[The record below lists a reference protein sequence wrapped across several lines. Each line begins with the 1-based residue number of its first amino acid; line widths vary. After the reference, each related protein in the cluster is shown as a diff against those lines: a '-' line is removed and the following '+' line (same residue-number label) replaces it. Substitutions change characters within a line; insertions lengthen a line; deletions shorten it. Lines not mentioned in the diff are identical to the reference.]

1 MRVLPALFSPFC
13 ALVCAALAGASFIAG
28 CDVDFVAALESF
40 AFGVGGSTYAISE
53 VLVAATP
60 LLLCGLAVS
69 LAFRA
74 GLFSIGAEGQFLAGM
89 LGATAIG
96 VANAPVAIVLL
107 CGAAGGAAIAA
118 VAAWLR
124 EARRVPEVL
133 STLLLNFVV
142 LHGVALAVQTAL
154 REPGGVLPQ
163 SARIGAASTLESW
176 IDGARLHGG
185 FAIGCLLALVLAFVV
200 ARTAVGLRWRAIGDS
215 RAAARLAGFPVARDL
230 TVVFLLSGALAGLG
244 GAIEICGVTGRLY
257 ENPSPGTGYT
267 AIAVALLGRNRPLG
281 VWVAAVLFGALEVGC
296 LAMSRDLGVPR
307 GLAQVVEGMAIVAFL
322 AAESPV
328 VRRFFSARFRA
339 PDNGVVT

>member
-1 MRVLPALFSPFC
+1 MKVLSALFSPLC
-13 ALVCAALAGASFIAG
+13 ALVCAMIAGASIVAG
-28 CDVDFVAALESF
+28 CDVAFVAALESF
-40 AFGVGGSTYAISE
+40 AFGVGGSTYAICE

-60 LLLCGLAVS
+60 LLLCGLAV
-69 LAFRA
+69 AVVFRA

-89 LGATAIG
+89 LGATALG
-96 VANAPVAIVLL
+96 VANAPVALVLL
-107 CGAAGGAAIAA
+107 CGASSGAALAA

-154 REPGGVLPQ
+154 REPGGSLPQ
-163 SARIGAASTLESW
+163 SERIGAASTLDPW
-176 IDGARLHGG
+176 IEGARLHGG
-185 FAIGCLLALVLAFVV
+185 FAIGCVLSLLLAFVI
-200 ARTAVGLRWRAIGDS
+200 ARTTVGLRWRASGDS
-215 RAAARLAGFPVARDL
+215 RPAARLAGFPVARDL
-230 TVVFLLSGALAGLG
+230 ALVFLISGALAGLG

-267 AIAVALLGRNRPLG
+267 AIAVALLGRKRPLG

-296 LAMSRDLGVPR
+296 LAMTRDLGVPR
-307 GLAQVVEGMAIVAFL
+307 GLAQVVEGTAIVAFL

-328 VRRFFSARFRA
+328 VRRFFLGRIRA
-339 PDNGVVT
+339 PENGVAT